1 MDGGRNARDCAMR
14 INTNIMAMNTHR
26 MYGIINQNIA
36 RSIQRLSTGLRINS
50 AADDPAGLAI
60 SEKMRAQIRGM
71 RMASKNCQDAMSLIQ
86 TAEGSMQSASDI
98 LHRMREIAIQA
109 SSDTYETSI
118 DRAALNIEYQQL
130 MKEINDIAGKSVF
143 NEMPLM
149 DGSKSSVLTGF
160 GTISSDIYARF
171 MPGPDMADGN
181 YSLNI
186 TDDGSGNA
194 LFTLTDSVGNSHTA
208 TVKFGSRPYDK
219 NNPITFDIGGNTV
232 SFKLEKDLTISNLS
246 KMQAAIGDMNIHYE
260 RRGLTIQSGPN
271 QGDELRISIGAIS
284 TNILGISNTN
294 VATGESARNAISL
307 LDRAI
312 NTVSSERAT
321 LGAMYN
327 RLEFKINNL
336 ETSILN
342 LSEAES
348 RIRDVDYAL
357 EMADLV
363 KYQIQLQANI
373 AMMAQA
379 NSIPQMLLQLLNA

>member
-1 MDGGRNARDCAMR
+1 MR
-14 INTNIMAMNTHR
+14 INTNVMAMNTHR

-36 RSIQRLSTGLRINS
+36 RSMQRLSTGLRINS

-143 NEMPLM
+143 NDMPLL

-171 MPGPDMADGN
+171 MPGPNMGDGD
-181 YSLNI
+181 YSLEI
-186 TDDGSGNA
+186 ADDGSGNA
-194 LFTLTDSVGNSHTA
+194 LFTLTDSDGNTHTA
-208 TVKFGSRPYDK
+208 TVKFGSKPYDK
-219 NNPITFDIGGNTV
+219 SNPIVFDIGGNTV
-232 SFKLEKDLTISNLS
+232 SFKLERDLTISDLS
-246 KMQAAIGDMNIHYE
+246 DIQAAIGDMTNIHYE
-260 RRGLTIQSGPN
+260 RRGMTIQSGPN
-271 QGDELRISIGAIS
+271 QGDELRISVGAIS

-294 VATGESARNAISL
+294 VATGESARDAIGY

-312 NTVSSERAT
+312 NTVSSERAN

-357 EMADLV
+357 EMANLV
-363 KYQIQLQANI
+363 KYQIQMQANI

-379 NSIPQMLLQLLNA
+379 NALPQMLLQLLNA